1 LKPDLLRT
9 LTRSRASRQLGV
21 VAVLCA
27 GLIALNVLLYAVIV
41 APAAARLAEN
51 RQRYAEFKKEYAE
64 AVLFQ
69 KQKQVVAGI
78 ISDIPRQ
85 KDVPLL
91 IKELVQASRR
101 LDLSVDA
108 VNSDIPQPGSGGLTM
123 LTFTFPA
130 SGSYPDVKR
139 FIYEVETSARLVGIQ
154 DLKLASDK
162 GRVKLQMKLVTYIRG
177 D

>member
-1 LKPDLLRT
+1 MKPDRFRKLLH
-9 LTRSRASRQLGV
+9 SRASRRLRV
-21 VAVLCA
+21 STAVCA
-27 GLIALNVLLYAVIV
+27 GLIALNVLLYTLIV
-41 APAAARLAEN
+41 SPASARLAEN
-51 RQRYAEFKKEYAE
+51 RQRYSEFKKQYAD

-78 ISDIPRQ
+78 VSDIPRQ

-91 IKELVQASRR
+91 IKELVQTSRR
-101 LDLSVDA
+101 LNLSVDA
-108 VNSDIPQPGSGGLTM
+108 VSSDIPQPGSGGLTM

-154 DLKLASDK
+154 DLKLTSDR

-177 D
+177 E